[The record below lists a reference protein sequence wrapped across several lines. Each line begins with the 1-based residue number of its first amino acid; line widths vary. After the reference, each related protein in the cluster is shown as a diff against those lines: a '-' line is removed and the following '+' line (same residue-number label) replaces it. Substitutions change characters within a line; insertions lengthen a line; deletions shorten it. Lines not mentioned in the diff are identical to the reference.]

1 MTSEQETWTELQRQ
15 ESWIEWRAGSI
26 SDPVKRL
33 RYLRAT
39 TVDLRPR
46 PRRWKGLIL
55 AGLTALL
62 VVPVHKA
69 NFEARP
75 QVQARPAF
83 VVPLPEFEQPA
94 AAGIDDVW
102 LVERKPDYEVYS
114 NGLRIE
120 TQATTPHLKR
130 SYVSIVRKTGQLRTD
145 GIAPVGIVYHTTES
159 HITSFEQ
166 GNNVRLQRVGQWL
179 VEYVRRHQ
187 SYHYVVDRFGRVH
200 RVVEEESAADHA
212 GASIWADHD
221 RIYLGLNQSF
231 LGVALESQTAAGDET
246 SDSVTDAQL
255 HAAKVLT
262 GMLRSRYRIAAGNC
276 VTHAQVSVNA
286 GSYRIGNHTD
296 WAANFPYAKVGLP
309 DNYSLPLA
317 SMVFYGFGYDQG
329 FLTATGSRMW
339 NGLAASE
346 EYVRQAAGAQNLT
359 VAQYRSRLQQHYRRQ
374 MGELPAA
381 SPGTGTLR
389 GHSKRR

>member
-1 MTSEQETWTELQRQ
+1 MTSEQEIWIELQRQ
-15 ESWIEWRAGSI
+15 ESWIAWRAGRI

-39 TVDLRPR
+39 TAGDLRPR
-46 PRRWKGLIL
+46 PLSWKSLIL
-55 AGLTALL
+55 AVLTALL
-62 VVPVHKA
+62 VAPVHNAKMEVRQRTA
-69 NFEARP
+69 
-75 QVQARPAF
+75 PAAP
-83 VVPLPEFEQPA
+83 VPLPEFQQPEETET
-94 AAGIDDVW
+94 GDVW

-120 TQATTPHLKR
+120 TAATTRHLKR
-130 SYVSIVRKTGQLRTD
+130 SYVSVVRRTGQLRTD

-159 HITSFEQ
+159 HITSFEE
-166 GNNVRLQRVGQWL
+166 GNNARLQRVGQWL

-212 GASIWADHD
+212 GASIWADQD

-246 SDSVTDAQL
+246 SDSVTEAQL
-255 HAAKVLT
+255 YATKVLT
-262 GMLRSRYRIAAGNC
+262 EMLRSRYRIAAGNC

-286 GSYRIGNHTD
+286 ASYRIGNHTD

-329 FLTATGSRMW
+329 FLSATGSRMW
-339 NGLAASE
+339 NGLAVSE
-346 EYVRQAAGAQNLT
+346 EYVRQAAGAEALT
-359 VAQYRSRLQQHYRRQ
+359 VAQYRLRQQQHYRRQ
-374 MGELPAA
+374 MAELPAVA
-381 SPGTGTLR
+381 PGTGTLR
-389 GHSKRR
+389 LNRRHR